1 MPRTGTVPSLF
12 FAVCAIVAT
21 HGAFAATK
29 EPPYEAVVESD
40 EAFARCGPGK
50 NFYPTGKLKRGDHV
64 TVRRHDPG
72 GWFMID
78 PPPGS
83 FSLIQGDD
91 VQREGNLG
99 TVKQLAEGQSPVRI
113 GSEIDPAIDSVYQRQ
128 LSSGERIEILGEVT
142 VPRRNGQVQMFKVRP
157 PKGEFRWIE
166 GMNLTP
172 LDQQIQDQKIRSQ
185 QARTQQNGNQQPKEQ
200 ADSDPFAAAP
210 QAEKNSHAGSRSTV
224 SRKPIARLTAA
235 TGAATTPFQASA
247 QTKLSKKNAP
257 SAATPTALVDP
268 HSRLDQI
275 DFQFRDTIQRQP
287 ATWNLVQIEQAYREL
302 GQQSLS
308 PALRGQLDLRFSAIQ
323 HYKQVKAEYD
333 DYFRL
338 VSNTERKD
346 AELAALQNSLDPQDA
361 RPAIAQPGQVPPAT
375 GPSLN
380 VVPNAATGPE
390 MPVPVVNDPNPQATP
405 SLPAFNPPRQ
415 PQTNSQNGAR
425 AVGPVLENPVPVP
438 TEPQPEAS
446 PRREIRSESP
456 NQSPPAVTPNESGSL
471 SQNESGSLTQEV
483 PTNPPAAPTTQGST
497 NGAVDTRSQSVPSND
512 SFDSPTQTRTRTL
525 RNIATPPQ
533 GPQPST
539 VAPTVPPSQPVQQVP
554 NAQPV
559 PSLAAPRQIRPQAAG
574 GLDGAGIVQRA
585 ATPVPGG
592 PRHVLLAPNG
602 RILAYLYPDRGVNLD
617 TYVGQSMGIVGPR
630 AYRPEL
636 QTDLIVVRRMIPV
649 RLAQ

>member
-12 FAVCAIVAT
+12 FAACAIVAT
-21 HGAFAATK
+21 HGALAATK
-29 EPPYEAVVESD
+29 EPPYEAVVEAD

-83 FSLIQGDD
+83 FSLIQSDD
-91 VQREGNLG
+91 VQREGNFG

-113 GSEIDPAIDSVYQRQ
+113 GSAIDPAIDSVYQRQ
-128 LSSGERIEILGEVT
+128 LSSGEPIEILGEVT
-142 VPRRNGQVQMFKVRP
+142 VPRRNGQVQMLKVRP

-172 LDQQIQDQKIRSQ
+172 VDQQIQDQQIRSQ
-185 QARTQQNGNQQPKEQ
+185 QARTQPNGDQQTKEQ

-210 QAEKNSHAGSRSTV
+210 QTRTNVRPGGRPAV
-224 SRKPIARLTAA
+224 SGRPIAQLTASP
-235 TGAATTPFQASA
+235 GAATTPFQASA
-247 QTKLSKKNAP
+247 QTTTAKKIGP
-257 SAATPTALVDP
+257 SAATSTTLVDP

-275 DFQFRDTIQRQP
+275 DLQFRDTIQRQP

-302 GQQSLS
+302 SQQSLS
-308 PALRGQLDLRFSAIQ
+308 PALRGQLDLRYSAIQ

-361 RPAIAQPGQVPPAT
+361 RPAIAQPGQASPAV

-380 VVPNAATGPE
+380 APPIAATGPAL
-390 MPVPVVNDPNPQATP
+390 PVPAVNDPNPQAPP
-405 SLPAFNPPRQ
+405 SPPAFNPPRQ
-415 PQTNSQNGAR
+415 PQTTSQNGAR
-425 AVGPVLENPVPVP
+425 AIGPVLENPVPLP

-446 PRREIRSESP
+446 PRPEIRSAP
-456 NQSPPAVTPNESGSL
+456 PVQSPPAVTPNESASPA
-471 SQNESGSLTQEV
+471 QNESGSLTQEV
-483 PTNPPAAPTTQGST
+483 PTNPPAAPTTPGAP
-497 NGAVDTRSQSVPSND
+497 NGAVDTRSQPVPSND
-512 SFDSPTQTRTRTL
+512 SFDSPTPSRTRTL
-525 RNIATPPQ
+525 RNAATPPQ
-533 GPQPST
+533 GPQPPT
-539 VAPTVPPSQPVQQVP
+539 AAPTMPPSQPVQQVP
-554 NAQPV
+554 SAQTV

-617 TYVGQSMGIVGPR
+617 AYLGQSMGIVGPR